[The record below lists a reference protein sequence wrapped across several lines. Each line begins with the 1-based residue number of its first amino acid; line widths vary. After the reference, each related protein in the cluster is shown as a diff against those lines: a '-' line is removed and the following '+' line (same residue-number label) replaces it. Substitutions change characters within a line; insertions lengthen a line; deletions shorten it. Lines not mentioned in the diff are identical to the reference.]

1 MLHSFPAARTLALAA
16 LAVLPAA
23 ASAQSWEDAP
33 PMSTPRTGAA
43 WAVLDGRLYVMG
55 GQSADGG
62 LLGTAEVFT
71 PGTGWAPIEDLRDA
85 RAGARAVVLDGA
97 VYLVG
102 GRDDEGASDDV
113 DVYRP
118 DEGDWDSGDGLDAER
133 DGLAAGAVGGQLFVL
148 GGATDGGA
156 LLASSEVLDGGD
168 WSPYPAWTL
177 APARALAGSAE
188 VGEAVVVAGGFSQFG
203 PLDAVHRFVPGASPT
218 VLAALPAARGGLAL
232 ASNGS
237 DVFAVGGRDA
247 ADVRLAHV
255 DRLRPGASAWTALAA
270 LPEARE
276 DAVAA
281 VLGPDLYVAG
291 GTGPFG
297 TVFASVV
304 RLPGAAVGLG
314 DGPGQSPAST
324 LVLDGPNPARGAV
337 RLRYDLATGGPAR
350 LVVLDV
356 RGREVAVLADGL
368 SSAGP
373 HRARWEAAGL
383 PAGVYAARLTTPAG
397 ASAVRFVLVR

>member
-1 MLHSFPAARTLALAA
+1 MPHSFPAAHALALAA
-16 LAVLPAA
+16 LAVLAAPAA
-23 ASAQSWEDAP
+23 AQSWEDVPA
-33 PMSTPRTGAA
+33 MSTPRTGAA

-55 GQSADGG
+55 GRSAGGG

-71 PGTGWAPIEDLRDA
+71 PGEGWSPIEDLRDA
-85 RAGARAVVLDGA
+85 RAGARAVVLGGA
-97 VYLVG
+97 IYLVG

-118 DEGDWDSGDGLDAER
+118 AEDDWDSGDNLDAER
-133 DGLAAGAVGGQLFVL
+133 DGPAAGAAGGRLFVL

-156 LLASSEVLDGGD
+156 LLASSEVYDGGD

-177 APARALAGSAE
+177 APTRALAGSAE
-188 VGEAVVVAGGFSQFG
+188 VGGAVVVAGGFSQFG
-203 PLDAVHRFVPGASPT
+203 PLDAVQRFAPGAAPT
-218 VLAALPAARGGLAL
+218 ALAALPSARGGLAL
-232 ASNGS
+232 ASNGP

-247 ADVRLAHV
+247 ADVRLASV
-255 DRLRPGASAWTALAA
+255 DRLRPGAAAWTALTA

-281 VLGPDLYVAG
+281 VLGSDLYVAG

-304 RLPGAAVGLG
+304 RLPDAAVGQ
-314 DGPGQSPAST
+314 DDAPGST
-324 LVLDGPNPARGAV
+324 PTALALDGPNPARGAV
-337 RLRYDLATGGPAR
+337 RLRYSLAAGGPAR

-356 RGREVAVLADGL
+356 RGREVAVLADGPAA
-368 SSAGP
+368 AGP
-373 HRARWEAAGL
+373 HRARWDAAGL

>member
-16 LAVLPAA
+16 LALLTVP
-23 ASAQSWEDAP
+23 ASAQSWENAP
-33 PMSTPRTGAA
+33 AMSTPRTGAA
-43 WAVLDGRLYVMG
+43 WAVFGGRLYVMG

-62 LLGTAEVFT
+62 LLGTAEAFT
-71 PGTGWAPIEDLRDA
+71 PGAGWAPIADLRYG
-85 RAGARAVVLDGA
+85 RTGARAVVFDGA
-97 VYLVG
+97 IYLVG
-102 GRDDEGASDDV
+102 GRDDEGASGDV

-118 DEGDWDSGDGLDAER
+118 AEDEWDSGDGLDAER
-133 DGLAAGAVGGQLFVL
+133 DGLAAGVVGGRLFVL

-156 LLASSEVLDGGD
+156 LLASSEVFDGDG

-177 APARALAGSAE
+177 APTRALAGSAE
-188 VGEAVVVAGGFSQFG
+188 SGGAVVVAGGFSQFG
-203 PLDAVHRFVPGASPT
+203 PLDAVHRFVPDASPT
-218 VLAALPAARGGLAL
+218 ALAALPSARGGLAL
-232 ASNGS
+232 ASNGP
-237 DVFAVGGRDA
+237 DLFAVGGRDA
-247 ADVRLAHV
+247 ADIRLAHV
-255 DRLRPGASAWTALAA
+255 DRLRPGAAAWTALAA

-304 RLPGAAVGLG
+304 RLPQAAVGQ
-314 DGPGQSPAST
+314 DDTPGEGPAST
-324 LVLDGPNPARGAV
+324 LALDGPNPARGAV
-337 RLRYDLATGGPAR
+337 RLRYSLAASGPAR

-356 RGREVAVLADGL
+356 RGREVVVLADGPAA
-368 SSAGP
+368 AGP
-373 HRARWEAAGL
+373 HRARWDAAGL